1 MLRPPALPLHTA
13 LVALA
18 VAALAGC
25 GDTGDDEAGAGPSGC
40 DGEDGSTVVVEI
52 PEFAFEPEP
61 VAVRACDSVA
71 WTNGHDQAHTSTG
84 DGAQRWSTGNLGP
97 GDRSEPVRFEAP
109 GTYTY
114 LCALHPFMT
123 GTVEVS

>member
-1 MLRPPALPLHTA
+1 
-13 LVALA
+13 VALTA
-18 VAALAGC
+18 AALAGC
-25 GDTGDDEAGAGPSGC
+25 GDTGGEEAAGGADRCGPQ
-40 DGEDGSTVVVEI
+40 DGSTVVVEI
-52 PEFAFEPEP
+52 PEFTFDPEP

-71 WTNGHDQAHTSTG
+71 WANVHDQAHTSTG
-84 DGAQRWSTGNLGP
+84 DGTQRWTTGNLAP

-109 GTYTY
+109 GSYSY